1 MRAGGWRSSTTPNFS
16 LEAYEPRLV
25 SKGLI
30 IVSSTAGKM
39 KPLLTSPPFIKEKV
53 MKREQPR
60 LKKLTLNRETIVML
74 SEAELAKAQG
84 GQMNTGDTYGCANSA
99 GCTGVFC

>member
-1 MRAGGWRSSTTPNFS
+1 
-16 LEAYEPRLV
+16 
-25 SKGLI
+25 
-30 IVSSTAGKM
+30 
-39 KPLLTSPPFIKEKV
+39 
-53 MKREQPR
+53 MKREQSR

>member
-1 MRAGGWRSSTTPNFS
+1 M
-16 LEAYEPRLV
+16 
-25 SKGLI
+25 GLI
-30 IVSSTAGKM
+30 HREFNRGEDEAFAH
-39 KPLLTSPPFIKEKV
+39 SPHIKEKM

-84 GQMNTGDTYGCANSA
+84 GQMNTGDTYGCGNSA
-99 GCTGVFC
+99 GCTGVFCG